1 MQKVLSY
8 RTIRTEP
15 SASTD
20 TRDRAPSDQP
30 TSTRFGWKTF
40 ELEHHRLPRAGELIE
55 TAPGYRVCLILN
67 GPVSVTWKTGG
78 RSDCHRLGQH
88 DLSMASYGDFR
99 TLSWDAPF
107 ELMHLDISPKVMAEL
122 SEERGDAKPVELISH
137 RGIRDSNIAHIM
149 QMLRKESE
157 ASHCYGSIFGEQ
169 LCFAL
174 AGYLFERYC
183 VAQPKKTASASR
195 LPGRVLNSVLGHV
208 EERISESITLEDL
221 ANHVKMSRFYFAR
234 LFRNSLGQ
242 SPGQYIL
249 DRRMDRAKS
258 LLTSAHV
265 NVKDVARLCG
275 FPSQSHFATAFR
287 LRNGVTPTQYRGMA
301 R

>member
-1 MQKVLSY
+1 ME
-8 RTIRTEP
+8 TI
-15 SASTD
+15 
-20 TRDRAPSDQP
+20 
-30 TSTRFGWKTF
+30 
-40 ELEHHRLPRAGELIE
+40 
-55 TAPGYRVCLILN
+55 PGYRVCLILS

-88 DLSMASYGDFR
+88 DLCMASYGDFR
-99 TLSWDAPF
+99 TLAWDATF
-107 ELMHLDISPKVMAEL
+107 DLMHLDISPKVMAEL

-137 RGIRDSNIAHIM
+137 RGVRDSNITHIM
-149 QMLRKESE
+149 QMLRKDSE
-157 ASHCYGSIFGEQ
+157 ASHCYDSIFAEQ

-174 AGYLFERYC
+174 AVYLFERYC
-183 VAQPKKTASASR
+183 VAQSKKTANASR
-195 LPGRVLNSVLGHV
+195 LPGRVLESVLGCI
-208 EERISESITLEDL
+208 EERLSESITLEDL

-249 DRRMDRAKS
+249 DRRMDPAKS
-258 LLTSAHV
+258 LLTTPHL
-265 NVKDVARLCG
+265 NVKDIARLCG

-287 LRNGVTPTQYRGMA
+287 LRNGVTPSRYRSIV